1 MRPKATNAMCSAKFL
16 LSVST
21 LFFTCVFAMCFRI
34 LFLQGI
40 VHWGVYGLAL

>member
-1 MRPKATNAMCSAKFL
+1 MRPKATNAVCSAKFL

-21 LFFTCVFAMCFRI
+21 LFFACVFAMCSRV
-34 LFLQGI
+34 LFLPRV